1 MPSLVAEIGWAIE
14 DHLQKI
20 GMLKAPEIPEH
31 QQKIMADKR
40 AEFEGAAAPT
50 GEVSDFPPTAE
61 VCKKCSVKA
70 VILMDG
76 CMTCLN
82 CGDSKCG

>member
-20 GMLKAPEIPEH
+20 GLLIAPKISEH
-31 QQKIMADKR
+31 QQKILDAKR
-40 AEFEGAAAPT
+40 SEFEGKTTSTDP
-50 GEVSDFPPTAE
+50 GNFPSNAE
-61 VCKKCSVKA
+61 VCKKCHVKA